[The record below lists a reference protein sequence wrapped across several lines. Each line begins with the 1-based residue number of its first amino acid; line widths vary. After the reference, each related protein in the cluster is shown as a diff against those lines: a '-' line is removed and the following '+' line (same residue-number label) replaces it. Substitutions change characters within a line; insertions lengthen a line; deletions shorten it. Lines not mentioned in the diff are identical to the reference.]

1 MSARQSLG
9 WVIATRYPDRD
20 ESIQPMTL
28 HSSVL
33 DPDEK
38 RARARADELNAI
50 PHGGHQVYVAAE
62 VVL

>member
-9 WVIATRYPDRD
+9 WVIAIRYPGRD
-20 ESIQPMTL
+20 ESDQPMTL
-28 HSSVL
+28 LTGVL

-38 RARARADELNAI
+38 RARAYADELNAI
-50 PHGGHQVYVAAE
+50 PHGGRQVYVAAE